1 MTSALINKPSVP
13 DSDEIALGRII
24 GELLDH
30 KKMIAIIT
38 GLFVVVA
45 ILYVLFSTPIYQAD
59 ALVQVEQKQGN
70 AILENLS
77 QVLPDVQPQS
87 EPEIALIQSRMVL
100 GKTVD
105 DLNLQAGV
113 EQDYFPIFGK
123 GWARLTGAEQGRL
136 KVSNLYIP
144 QIGSNKQQ
152 VTLKVIDKATYQV
165 SGKSFEYTGVVGEL
179 LQKPEITILVDA
191 INASPGISFTINYQ
205 SQYLAINDLLKRLV
219 VADEGK
225 DTGMLTLTLTGEDPV
240 EISEILNS
248 IIQNYLDQ
256 NIEREAAQDAKSLDF
271 LQTQLPKVR
280 SDLDDAEDKLNAYRK
295 QKDSIDLPLEAKSVL
310 DQIVNVD
317 NQLNQLTF
325 REAEISKLYTPD
337 HPTYKAL
344 LEKRG
349 TLEKERDA
357 LNKKVSSMPSTQQ
370 EVIRLSRNVDSGK
383 AVYMQLLTRQQE
395 LEIAKSSAI
404 GNVRIIDHSVT
415 APIPVKPKK
424 ILVVAVSVILGIFVS
439 IAVVLFKSFFHRG
452 IESPEQLEIL
462 GISVYASIPIS
473 DWLIKNNHANSV
485 RKSKGGLDE
494 KVSFLAIDNPADI
507 SIEALRSLRTSIYF
521 TMQDSPNNI
530 LMISG
535 PSPNAGKSFV
545 SGNLSAVI
553 AQANKRVL
561 LIDGDMRKGI
571 AHKMLK
577 ANNERGLSELIS
589 SDSSFESSIKR
600 IESAK
605 FDFIPRGKVTP
616 NPAELLMHPK
626 FSALLSWASK
636 NYDLV
641 IIDTPPILAVTDAA
655 IIGRLAGTSLL
666 VARFEQNT
674 VKEIEVSLRR
684 FQQSGV
690 MVNGCILN
698 GIVKKASS
706 HYGYGYNHY
715 GYDYSD
721 KKQSKA

>member
-24 GELLDH
+24 GE
-30 KKMIAIIT
+30 MIAIIT
-38 GLFVVVA
+38 GFFVVMA
-45 ILYVLFSTPIYQAD
+45 ILYVLFSAPIYQAD

-87 EPEIALIQSRMVL
+87 QPEIALIQSRMVL

-105 DLNLQAGV
+105 DLNLQAQI
-113 EQDYFPIFGK
+113 EQNYFPIFGK
-123 GWARLTGAEQGRL
+123 GWARLTGAEQGTL
-136 KVSNLYIP
+136 KVSSLYIP

-152 VTLKVIDKATYQV
+152 VTLKVIDKSTYLI
-165 SGKSFEYTGVVGEL
+165 SGKSFEYTGIVGEL
-179 LQKPEITILVDA
+179 LQRPEITILVDSM
-191 INASPGISFTINYQ
+191 NARPGISFTINYQ
-205 SQYLAINDLLKRLV
+205 SQYLAINDLLKKLV

-240 EISEILNS
+240 KISEILNS

-349 TLEKERDA
+349 TLEKERDS

-424 ILVVAVSVILGIFVS
+424 ILVVAISVILGAFIS

-452 IESPEQLEIL
+452 VESPEQLESL

-473 DWLIKNNHANSV
+473 DWLIKSNNANSV
-485 RKSKGGLDE
+485 IRGKSNSADNL
-494 KVSFLAIDNPADI
+494 SFLAVDNPADI

-521 TMQDSPNNI
+521 TMQDAPNNI

-553 AQANKRVL
+553 AQANKKVL

-577 ANNERGLSELIS
+577 VSNERGLSDLIL
-589 SDSSFESSIKR
+589 SDSSFESSIRK

-626 FSALLSWASK
+626 FLELLSWASA

-690 MVNGCILN
+690 VINGCILN

-706 HYGYGYNHY
+706 YYGYGYNHY